1 MLMKILKVFIAIS
14 FLMLSCNKQEQST
27 MLVKG
32 EIKDLKKGT
41 IFLQKM
47 RDTLLVTVDS
57 IKLDGVNTFT
67 LTDDIE
73 SPELY
78 FLSLD
83 KMPGKQL
90 SFFGE
95 KGTITI
101 NTKLDK
107 FVLGASINGLTNQQL
122 LDEYNAMKSQFN
134 NKRLELIKEDFE
146 AKQSKDSHIIDSIK
160 NQIENLIKKRY
171 YYTANFA
178 ITHADSEIAPYLA
191 LTELFDANI
200 KLLDTINISLSP
212 EVKASKYGKQLDQ
225 YIKDIKNNE

>member
-1 MLMKILKVFIAIS
+1 MKILKIFIALS
-14 FLMLSCNKQEQST
+14 FLMISCNKQEPST

-41 IFLQKM
+41 LFLQKM

-57 IKLDGVNTFT
+57 VKLEGVNTFT
-67 LTDDIE
+67 LSDKIE
-73 SPELY
+73 SAELY

-83 KMPGKQL
+83 KIPGKQL

-95 KGTITI
+95 QGTITI

-107 FVLGASINGLTNQQL
+107 FVLGATINGLTNQQL
-122 LDEYNAMKSQFN
+122 LDEYNAMKSQFI
-134 NKRLELIKEDFE
+134 NKRLELIKEDLE
-146 AKQSKDSHIIDSIK
+146 AKQSQDSHIIDSIE

-200 KLLDTINISLSP
+200 KLLDTINNSLSS

-225 YIKDIKNNE
+225 YITDIKSKE

>member
-1 MLMKILKVFIAIS
+1 MKILKIFIALS
-14 FLMLSCNKQEQST
+14 FLMISCNKQEQST
-27 MLVKG
+27 MIVKG

-41 IFLQKM
+41 LFLQKM

-57 IKLDGVNTFT
+57 IRLDGVNTFT
-67 LTDDIE
+67 LSDKIE
-73 SPELY
+73 SAELY

-83 KMPGKQL
+83 KIPGKQL

-95 KGTITI
+95 QGTITI

-107 FVLGASINGLTNQQL
+107 FVLGATINGLTNQQL
-122 LDEYNAMKSQFN
+122 LDEYNEMKSQFT

-146 AKQSKDSHIIDSIK
+146 AKQSQDSHIIDSIE
-160 NQIENLIKKRY
+160 NQIENLIRKRY

>member
-1 MLMKILKVFIAIS
+1 MKILKIFIALS
-14 FLMLSCNKQEQST
+14 FLMISCNKQEQST
-27 MLVKG
+27 MIVKG

-41 IFLQKM
+41 LFLQKM

-57 IKLDGVNTFT
+57 IRLDGVNTFT
-67 LTDDIE
+67 LSDKIE
-73 SPELY
+73 SAELY

-83 KMPGKQL
+83 NIPGKQL

-95 KGTITI
+95 QGTITI

-107 FVLGASINGLTNQQL
+107 FVLGATINGLTNQQL
-122 LDEYNAMKSQFN
+122 LDEYNEMKSQFT

-146 AKQSKDSHIIDSIK
+146 AKQSQDSHIIDSIE
-160 NQIENLIKKRY
+160 NQIENLIRKRY

>member
-1 MLMKILKVFIAIS
+1 MKISKVLIVLSLLF
-14 FLMLSCNKQEQST
+14 LSCNKQESST

-41 IFLQKM
+41 LFLQKM

-57 IKLDGVNTFT
+57 IRLDGANTFT
-67 LTDDIE
+67 LTDEIE
-73 SPELY
+73 SAELY

-83 KMPGKQL
+83 KIPGKQL

-95 KGTITI
+95 QGTITI

-107 FVLGASINGLTNQQL
+107 FILGATINGLTNQQL
-122 LDEYNAMKSQFN
+122 LDEYNEMKSQFT

-146 AKQSKDSHIIDSIK
+146 AKQSQDSHIIDSIE

>member
-1 MLMKILKVFIAIS
+1 MKILKIFIALS
-14 FLMLSCNKQEQST
+14 FLMISCNKQEQST
-27 MLVKG
+27 MIVKG

-41 IFLQKM
+41 LFLQKM

-57 IKLDGVNTFT
+57 IKLDGTNTFT
-67 LTDDIE
+67 LTDKIE
-73 SPELY
+73 SAELY

-83 KMPGKQL
+83 NIPGKQL

-95 KGTITI
+95 QGTITI

-107 FVLGASINGLTNQQL
+107 FVLGATINGLTNQQL
-122 LDEYNAMKSQFN
+122 LDEYNEMKSQFT

-146 AKQSKDSHIIDSIK
+146 AKQSQDSHIIDSIE
-160 NQIENLIKKRY
+160 NQIENLIRKRY

>member
-1 MLMKILKVFIAIS
+1 
-14 FLMLSCNKQEQST
+14 LSDK
-27 MLVKG
+27 
-32 EIKDLKKGT
+32 
-41 IFLQKM
+41 
-47 RDTLLVTVDS
+47 
-57 IKLDGVNTFT
+57 
-67 LTDDIE
+67 IE
-73 SPELY
+73 SAELY

-83 KMPGKQL
+83 KIPGKQL

-95 KGTITI
+95 QGTITI

-107 FVLGASINGLTNQQL
+107 FVLGATINGLTNQQL
-122 LDEYNAMKSQFN
+122 LDEYNAMKSQFT

-146 AKQSKDSHIIDSIK
+146 AKQSQDSHIIDSIE

>member
-1 MLMKILKVFIAIS
+1 MKILKVFIALI

-27 MLVKG
+27 MMVKG

-41 IFLQKM
+41 LFLQKM

-57 IKLDGVNTFT
+57 IRLDGVNTFT
-67 LTDDIE
+67 LRDEIE

-83 KMPGKQL
+83 KIPGKQL

-95 KGTITI
+95 QGTITI
-101 NTKLDK
+101 KTKLDK
-107 FVLGASINGLTNQQL
+107 FVLGATINGLTNQQL
-122 LDEYNAMKSQFN
+122 LDEYNAMKSQFT

-146 AKQSKDSHIIDSIK
+146 AKQSQDSHIIDSIE

>member
-1 MLMKILKVFIAIS
+1 MKILKIFIALS
-14 FLMLSCNKQEQST
+14 FLMISCNKQEPST

-41 IFLQKM
+41 LFLQKM

-57 IKLDGVNTFT
+57 VKLEGVGTFT
-67 LTDDIE
+67 LSDKIE
-73 SPELY
+73 SAELY

-83 KMPGKQL
+83 KIPGKQL

-95 KGTITI
+95 QGTITI

-107 FVLGASINGLTNQQL
+107 FVLGATINGLTNQQL
-122 LDEYNAMKSQFN
+122 LDEYNAMKSQFI
-134 NKRLELIKEDFE
+134 NKRLELIKEDLE
-146 AKQSKDSHIIDSIK
+146 AKQSQDSHIIDSIE

-200 KLLDTINISLSP
+200 KLLDTINNSLSS

-225 YIKDIKNNE
+225 YITDIKSKE